1 MKTRLAALLFII
13 AITALVSCKNNDSV
27 FTKTVSTS
35 LNVVNASANNIN
47 FYLNGTRQNNSSALT
62 PGGQTFYLTVPAGV
76 QNFQIKK
83 DGSADYLISIPLNLK
98 DSVYHSL
105 YIAGETLDNT
115 LVTIDTIG
123 YDTIA
128 SHKNNFQLRFVH
140 TTPGA
145 GAFDVK
151 VGDTLKFH
159 SEFKTSSAFL
169 SIGSGLKEIKV
180 YDAGSTIPRIDTIVS
195 LSPKKGYTIY
205 TVGKLTGTGGSKFK
219 LGVALNFNTQ

>member
-1 MKTRLAALLFII
+1 MSTRLIALFFIVI
-13 AITALVSCKNNDSV
+13 VVLASCKNDDNV
-27 FTKTVSTS
+27 FAKKVTTS
-35 LNVVNASANNIN
+35 LNVVNASADNIN
-47 FYLNGTRQNNSSALT
+47 FYVNGTRQNNTSALT
-62 PGGQTFYLTVPAGV
+62 PGGQTFYLTVPAGA

-115 LVTIDTIG
+115 LATTDSIPGDTL
-123 YDTIA
+123 A
-128 SHKNNFQLRFVH
+128 SHKNNMQLRFVH

-159 SEFKTSSAFL
+159 QAFKTSSTFL

-180 YDAGSTIPRIDTIVS
+180 YEPGSLTPKIDTVVS

-205 TVGKLTGTGGSKFK
+205 TVGKPTGTGSSKFK

>member
-1 MKTRLAALLFII
+1 MSTRLTLLFFII
-13 AITALVSCKNNDSV
+13 ATTFLASCKNDDNV
-27 FTKTVSTS
+27 FAKKVTTS
-35 LNVVNASANNIN
+35 LNVVNASADNIN
-47 FYLNGTRQNNSSALT
+47 FYVNGTRQNNTSALT
-62 PGGQTFYLTVPAGV
+62 PGGQTFYLTVPAGA

-98 DSVYHSL
+98 DSIYNSL
-105 YIAGETLDNT
+105 YIAGETIDNT
-115 LVTIDTIG
+115 LATTDSIPSDTF
-123 YDTIA
+123 A
-128 SHKNNFQLRFVH
+128 NHKNNMQLRFVH

-159 SEFKTSSAFL
+159 QAFKTSSTFL
-169 SIGSGLKEIKV
+169 SIGSGLKHIRIYES
-180 YDAGSTIPRIDTIVS
+180 GSNVVMIDDTIS

-205 TVGKLTGTGGSKFK
+205 TLGKPTGTGSSKFK